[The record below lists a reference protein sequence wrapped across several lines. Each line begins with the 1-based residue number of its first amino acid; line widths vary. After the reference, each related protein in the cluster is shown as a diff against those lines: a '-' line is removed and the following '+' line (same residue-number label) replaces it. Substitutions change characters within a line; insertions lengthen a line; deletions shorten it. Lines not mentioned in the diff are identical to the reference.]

1 MVRDTSAAF
10 VKVMIHIIRHPDD
23 AAELERDDARVNA
36 QLPFSLLA
44 KTRWSKNASEEHE
57 SPEQILLGVMDPLFC
72 LPITTGAHLELWM
85 ESGLGCAN
93 DRTLSLE
100 GDVPDNAKD
109 HQWTFE
115 GRHL

>member
-1 MVRDTSAAF
+1 MKFVVRVIAC
-10 VKVMIHIIRHPDD
+10 PDD
-23 AAELERDDARVNA
+23 AAELEWDDARVNA

-44 KTRWSKNASEEHE
+44 KTRWSTNASEEHE

-100 GDVPDNAKD
+100 GDVPVQCALVAHMQHVTHVDVPK
-109 HQWTFE
+109 
-115 GRHL
+115 